1 MILRNSVG
9 RKEKTG
15 ERVAALFSGYQAPKS
30 CIQRAVR
37 RANLDI
43 DDATSWSSF
52 DIHRVVAHYLTIRF
66 PICLALNKVDMLPE
80 EADGSLVVAECSRIA
95 NLQGEVAVPV
105 SARAESWILLK
116 LAAAFNK
123 ESSMAHLLPSEG
135 SPAWIDN
142 ERCVAMVTNLYG
154 GTGVLECVSAAVAL
168 RPPILCYPVSDVETE
183 APVGWSSS
191 LKSTPAARDCL
202 QFKPG
207 STVEDVY
214 LALKSGALEHAIL
227 SGEFVRA
234 EGKSLDTG
242 SKKKQVG
249 RDAIL
254 DTTFNVLRIQT
265 NRKVVWQ
272 NGAKGS

>member
-1 MILRNSVG
+1 MG

-15 ERVAALFSGYQAPKS
+15 DRVAALFSGYQAPKS
-30 CIQRAVR
+30 VIQRAAK
-37 RANLDI
+37 RASLDI

-52 DIHRVVAHYLTIRF
+52 DVHRLVAHYLSIRF
-66 PICLALNKVDMLPE
+66 PICLALNKADMLPE
-80 EADGSLVVAECSRIA
+80 GSEGAAVVEECSRIA
-95 NLQGEVAVPV
+95 RLQGEVAVPV
-105 SARAESWILLK
+105 SARAESWALLK

-123 ESSMAHLLPSEG
+123 DSSMAALLPPEG

-142 ERCVAMVTNLYG
+142 ERCLASVSKLYG
-154 GTGVLECVSAAVAL
+154 GTGVLECISAAVAL
-168 RPPILCYPVSDVETE
+168 RPPILCYPVSDVDSE
-183 APVGWSSS
+183 APVGWSSG
-191 LKSTPAARDCL
+191 LKSVPAARDCL

-214 LALKSGALEHAIL
+214 LALKRGALEHALL

-234 EGKSLDTG
+234 EGKSLLAG

-254 DTTFNVLRIQT
+254 DASISILRIQT

-272 NGAKGS
+272 SGAKGN